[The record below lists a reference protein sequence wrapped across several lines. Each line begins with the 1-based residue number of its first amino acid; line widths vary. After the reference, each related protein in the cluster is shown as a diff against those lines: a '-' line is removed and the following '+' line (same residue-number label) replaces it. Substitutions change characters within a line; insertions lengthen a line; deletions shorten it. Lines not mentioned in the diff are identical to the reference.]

1 MRRLKF
7 TPLCGFLAALAVA
20 SHAQETLSLDQAVHS
35 ALEKHARIQVE
46 SAKVNAAQGFV
57 QQAGLRPNPRLFIQ
71 SENWNL
77 GGSTPQPLAST
88 FTDQFFYA
96 SQVLETGG
104 KRARRVE
111 LAQNAQAVAEQD
123 REVVIRGVVARVR
136 FAYWAAVGAR
146 RAVDLLRDTQNNFQ
160 QTIDYHVAQAREGA
174 IAEGDLL
181 RVRLEGDRV
190 TVAYETAQRELLT
203 ANTELLRAMGRQDFP
218 ELLLIDTLESPPAP
232 PAVNIE
238 AALSARPEIQRDR
251 KALAEAQ
258 ANLRLQQAL
267 ARPDVEVMAGY
278 KRTAGYNTALWGLQ
292 INLPLLNRNQG
303 ATAAAISQIRGA
315 EAALKA
321 TEAEVRAEI
330 QAAQQ
335 DVKARRLRLAGLMKE
350 SLTRADQSVE
360 IARAAYREG
369 GTDLLRLLDSERV
382 NIEIRMLN
390 ARLLTEYRQSLVLLG
405 AALGVIE

>member
-1 MRRLKF
+1 M
-7 TPLCGFLAALAVA
+7 
-20 SHAQETLSLDQAVHS
+20 
-35 ALEKHARIQVE
+35 
-46 SAKVNAAQGFV
+46 
-57 QQAGLRPNPRLFIQ
+57 
-71 SENWNL
+71 
-77 GGSTPQPLAST
+77 
-88 FTDQFFYA
+88 
-96 SQVLETGG
+96 
-104 KRARRVE
+104 E

>member
-1 MRRLKF
+1 ML
-7 TPLCGFLAALAVA
+7 LCGFLTALAAV
-20 SHAQETLSLDQAVHS
+20 SHAQETLSLDQAVRS
-35 ALEKHARIQVE
+35 ALENHARIQAE
-46 SAKVNAAQGFV
+46 SAKVTAAKGFV

-71 SENWNL
+71 SENWNFS
-77 GGSTPQPLAST
+77 GSIPQPLASA
-88 FTDQFFYA
+88 FTDQFLYA
-96 SQVLETGG
+96 SQVLETAG
-104 KRARRVE
+104 KRARRME
-111 LAQNAQAVAEQD
+111 LAQDAQAVAEQD
-123 REVVIRGVVARVR
+123 REVVVRGIVARVR

-146 RAVDLLRDTQNNFQ
+146 RAVNLLQDTQDNFR

-190 TVAYETAQRELLT
+190 TVAYETAQRELLA

-218 ELLLIDTLESPPAP
+218 ELRLADTLEGAPAP
-232 PAVNIE
+232 PAVDVE
-238 AALSARPEIQRDR
+238 AALNARPEIQRDR

-267 ARPDVEVMAGY
+267 AKPDVEVLAGY

-292 INLPLLNRNQG
+292 IGLPFSNKNQG
-303 ATAAAISQIRGA
+303 AIAAAASQIRGA

-330 QAAQQ
+330 QAARQ
-335 DVKARRLRLAGLMKE
+335 DVEARRLRLAGLMKE
-350 SLTRADQSVE
+350 SLSRSGQSVE

-369 GTDLLRLLDSERV
+369 ATDLLRLLDAERV

-390 ARLLTEYRQSLVLLG
+390 ARLLTEYRQSLVLLRS
-405 AALGVIE
+405 ALGVTE